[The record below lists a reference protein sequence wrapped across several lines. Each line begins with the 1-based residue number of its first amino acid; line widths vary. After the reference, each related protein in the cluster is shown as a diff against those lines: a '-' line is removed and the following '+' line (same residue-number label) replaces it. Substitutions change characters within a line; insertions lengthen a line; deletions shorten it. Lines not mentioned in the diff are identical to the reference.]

1 MLVDSRVMHQAS
13 CQAEDRDFG
22 AGGRAGAAAGAAAEL
37 DVCCPGSTPT
47 VTPPDRPIALRS
59 VGHLQVPRDLGV
71 RVRSRRVSLLVRISV
86 PVVLFA
92 GWWYGTASGWIPESV
107 LASPGEVVRALLEL
121 QSTGE
126 LKEFLLASFARA
138 AVGVTLGAS
147 AGLLLGVASGLTA
160 LGEELVDPTMQMLR
174 AVPFLALVPL
184 LISWFGIDERFKVV
198 LIAAASSFPM
208 YAYSYLGVRGVDRKL
223 IEAARGFGLR
233 GWRLLFTVILPGA
246 LPNLL
251 MALRICMAISVI
263 GLIAAEQVGTTKGIG
278 YLVML
283 AKQYYR
289 QDYMVLCIVF
299 YATWG
304 LLLDGFI
311 RILERVLM
319 PWRRGSTMR

>member
-1 MLVDSRVMHQAS
+1 MRHMSAVESLQGVPTV
-13 CQAEDRDFG
+13 G
-22 AGGRAGAAAGAAAEL
+22 APPALPVRPAPAGRAA
-37 DVCCPGSTPT
+37 P
-47 VTPPDRPIALRS
+47 LRA
-59 VGHLQVPRDLGV
+59 PRDLGV
-71 RVRSRRVSLLVRISV
+71 RPRSRRVSLVVRISV
-86 PVVLFA
+86 PIVLFA
-92 GWWYGTASGWIPESV
+92 GWWYGTASGQIPESV
-107 LASPGEVVRALLEL
+107 LASPGEVARALREL
-121 QSTGE
+121 QATGE
-126 LKEFLLASFARA
+126 LREFLLASFGRA
-138 AVGVTLGAS
+138 ALGVTLGAS
-147 AGLLLGVASGLTA
+147 GGLFLGVTAGLTA

-184 LISWFGIDERFKVV
+184 LISWFGIDERFKIV

-233 GWRLLFTVILPGA
+233 GARLLFTVILPGA

-263 GLIAAEQVGTTKGIG
+263 ALIAAEQVGTTKGIG

-299 YATWG
+299 YAAWG
-304 LLLDGFI
+304 LVLDGFI